1 MNKDYESPEQLEH
14 ERDYWKN
21 RFADYR
27 KDVEFFVT
35 ITLVIVLTI
44 CVELIIKNYIEV
56 PIGK

>member
-1 MNKDYESPEQLEH
+1 MNNEYESPKQLQED
-14 ERDYWKN
+14 RDYWKN
-21 RFADYR
+21 RFASYR

-56 PIGK
+56 PIVK